1 MGATW
6 WRPPIARPRSVP
18 SRPGTAAPRSS
29 GRRSSSASSPRLPDI
44 HPSAFAWLNTKGAL
58 GILSALAPNP
68 ALTKLLAGR
77 DPILVVFDGTAEQ
90 IHAASRTRLSGL
102 IMDVMLLES
111 LGRASEGLQIV
122 GRRRAQLRTRRSAWT
137 QTPVVELENLK
148 VKLGRREI
156 LHGITCRLGV
166 SGTGKAVGLL
176 GPNGAGK
183 STLILTLL
191 GFLRPSAGRAR
202 ILGLDCR
209 RSMGEARSRIG
220 YMPENDS
227 FIGDMTA
234 VTFLR
239 QMAELSGLPPK
250 AALEKAHEVLFH
262 VGLGEARY
270 RELRTYSLG
279 MKQMAKLAQAIVHGP
294 ELVVLDEPT
303 NGLDPAAR
311 RRMLKLVAEMKKEQ
325 GMNVLVC
332 SHLLRDIE
340 QVCDEAVIMK
350 DGAIVHHCNLEEERR
365 SNRCFVELEV
375 TGDDRNLRAALPE
388 IGAEG
393 VSEGGGRW
401 RIVLPAGVEVEAIWG
416 LAARQN
422 LLVRKLT
429 HRRDTLEEIF
439 LKAMGHLAHT
449 PGESAARR
457 LGELA

>member
-1 MGATW
+1 
-6 WRPPIARPRSVP
+6 
-18 SRPGTAAPRSS
+18 
-29 GRRSSSASSPRLPDI
+29 
-44 HPSAFAWLNTKGAL
+44 
-58 GILSALAPNP
+58 
-68 ALTKLLAGR
+68 
-77 DPILVVFDGTAEQ
+77 
-90 IHAASRTRLSGL
+90 
-102 IMDVMLLES
+102 MD
-111 LGRASEGLQIV
+111 
-122 GRRRAQLRTRRSAWT
+122 T
-137 QTPVVELENLK
+137 TPVVELDNLK
-148 VKLGRREI
+148 VTLGRREI

-166 SGTGKAVGLL
+166 SGRGKAVGLL

-191 GFLRPSAGRAR
+191 GFLRPSGGRAR

-209 RSMGEARSRIG
+209 SNMDRTNIG

-227 FIGDMTA
+227 FVGEMTA

-239 QMAELSGLPPK
+239 QMAELSGLPPN

-270 RELRTYSLG
+270 RELRTYSYG

-311 RRMLKLVAEMKKEQ
+311 RRMLKLVDEMKHEQ
-325 GMNVLVC
+325 RMNVLIC

-340 QVCDEAVIMK
+340 QVCDEAVILK
-350 DGAIVHHCNLEEERR
+350 DGMIAHHCNLEEERR
-365 SNRCFVELEV
+365 SNKSFVELEV
-375 TGDDRNLRAALPE
+375 TGDDRNLRMALPE

-416 LAARQN
+416 LTTRQN

-439 LKAMGHLAHT
+439 LKAMGHLERT
-449 PGESAARR
+449 PGEATPSGLEQNVTAN
-457 LGELA
+457 

>member
-1 MGATW
+1 
-6 WRPPIARPRSVP
+6 
-18 SRPGTAAPRSS
+18 
-29 GRRSSSASSPRLPDI
+29 
-44 HPSAFAWLNTKGAL
+44 
-58 GILSALAPNP
+58 
-68 ALTKLLAGR
+68 
-77 DPILVVFDGTAEQ
+77 
-90 IHAASRTRLSGL
+90 
-102 IMDVMLLES
+102 
-111 LGRASEGLQIV
+111 
-122 GRRRAQLRTRRSAWT
+122 
-137 QTPVVELENLK
+137 
-148 VKLGRREI
+148 
-156 LHGITCRLGV
+156 V

-183 STLILTLL
+183 STLIMTLL

-202 ILGLDCR
+202 ILGFDCQR
-209 RSMGEARSRIG
+209 RMGEARSRLG

-227 FIGDMTA
+227 FIGEMTA
-234 VTFLR
+234 VAFLR
-239 QMAELSGLPPK
+239 QMAELSGVPPD

-270 RELRTYSLG
+270 RELRTYSYG

-311 RRMLKLVAEMKKEQ
+311 RRMLTLIGEMKET
-325 GMNVLVC
+325 GMSVLVC

-340 QVCDEAVIMK
+340 QVCDEAVILK
-350 DGAIVHHCNLEEERR
+350 DGAIVHHCNLEADRR
-365 SNRCFVELEV
+365 SNRRFVELEV

-388 IGAEG
+388 IGADG
-393 VSEGGGRW
+393 VPEGGGRW
-401 RIVLPAGVEVEAIWG
+401 RIVLPAGVELEAVWG

-449 PGESAARR
+449 PGEGAAPA
-457 LGELA
+457 GDA